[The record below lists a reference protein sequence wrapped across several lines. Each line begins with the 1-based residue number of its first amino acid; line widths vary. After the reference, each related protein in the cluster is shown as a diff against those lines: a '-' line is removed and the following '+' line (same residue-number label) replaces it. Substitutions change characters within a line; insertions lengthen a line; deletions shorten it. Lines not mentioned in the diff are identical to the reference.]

1 MQHRALRPARGAGSR
16 SRFLVASLVLLVGL
30 AGLLTFQAQQ
40 AERSH
45 RATAERAL
53 RDYASV
59 AVWGLRNNAQEA
71 VFTLLAARLDSVW
84 GPIKG
89 PVALGG
95 VPLERTLGPST
106 SELCHCLLPDQVGT
120 RFVLTGA
127 GRLVATGPLS
137 AGLESLIRDSLVHR
151 SGARRDK
158 WLLGVVFPAGDTRA
172 VGYARRRVAAGPD
185 AGALVGFVAQR
196 SDFAAMFSKLVD
208 QAPVLPTPLLRG
220 PNESTFSV
228 EVFSP
233 DGRPVFRTPR
243 VYAAA
248 YSASDTVPAFF
259 GGLKVRVAV
268 RPSAAEHLL
277 IGGLP
282 RSRLPLLL
290 SVLALSIALAVVAL
304 LQLRRE
310 AELARM
316 REDFVS
322 SVSHELRTPLAQIR
336 MFAETLLLGR
346 TRSEA
351 ERRRSLEIIDQEARR
366 LSALVEN
373 VLQYSRASRGVT
385 RVVPETADLT
395 MEVGAVAEGFRVFT
409 TQKRMELKA
418 ELQDGVMG
426 MVDRGALRQMLNNLL
441 ENAVKYGPAGQR
453 VVVGLALFGEAARMW
468 VDDEGPGIP
477 AEEREKV
484 FAPFYRSPRDAGSAV
499 AGSGIGLAVVRELAS
514 LHAGRVW
521 AEEAPGG
528 GARVTIE
535 IPGAYVRHPVP
546 AGDTAAA

>member
-1 MQHRALRPARGAGSR
+1 MHRKSSNGERGAGPR
-16 SRFLVASLVLLVGL
+16 SGFLVLLLLLLVGL
-30 AGLLTFQAQQ
+30 AGVLTFQAQD
-40 AERSH
+40 AARSH

-53 RDYASV
+53 RDYAEV
-59 AVWGLRNNAQEA
+59 AVWGLRNNAEEGL
-71 VFTLLAARLDSVW
+71 FSLLVARVDSI
-84 GPIKG
+84 IK
-89 PVALGG
+89 PLKKPRFGG
-95 VPLERTLGPST
+95 VPLAQMVGPRASQ
-106 SELCHCLLPDQVGT
+106 LCHCLLPDGIGS
-120 RFVLTGA
+120 RFVVTADGQLHGEVPPA
-127 GRLVATGPLS
+127 FRA
-137 AGLESLIRDSLVHR
+137 LIRDSLVKR
-151 SGARRDK
+151 PGAVRGQ
-158 WLLGVVFPAGDTRA
+158 WETGLVFPRGDSR
-172 VGYARRRVAAGPD
+172 VIGYARRKALPDSAA
-185 AGALVGFVAQR
+185 AAAVVGFVAAR
-196 SDFAAMFSKLVD
+196 SEVGQLLGEVVKIM
-208 QAPVLPTPLLRG
+208 PVLPKPLLRG
-220 PNESTFSV
+220 PNDATFSV
-228 EVFSP
+228 EFLAP
-233 DGRPVFRTPR
+233 DGQPLYRTAR
-243 VYAAA
+243 LYSAAF
-248 YSASDTVPAFF
+248 SASDTLRAYF

-268 RPSAAEHLL
+268 RPSAAEHLV

-290 SVLALSIALAVVAL
+290 SVLALTMALAVVAL

-366 LSALVEN
+366 LSNLVEN
-373 VLQYSRASRGVT
+373 VLQYSRASRGVS
-385 RVVPETADLT
+385 RVMPETADLT
-395 MEVGAVAEGFRVFT
+395 AEVTSILEGFRMFA
-409 TQKRMELKA
+409 TQKRVELRP

-426 MVDRGALRQMLNNLL
+426 VVDRGALRQMLTNLM

-453 VVVGLALFGEAARMW
+453 VVVGLAVFGDAARMW

-477 AEEREKV
+477 ADEREKV

-499 AGSGIGLAVVRELAS
+499 AGSGIGLAVVRELAT

-528 GARVTIE
+528 GARLTI
-535 IPGAYVRHPVP
+535 
-546 AGDTAAA
+546 